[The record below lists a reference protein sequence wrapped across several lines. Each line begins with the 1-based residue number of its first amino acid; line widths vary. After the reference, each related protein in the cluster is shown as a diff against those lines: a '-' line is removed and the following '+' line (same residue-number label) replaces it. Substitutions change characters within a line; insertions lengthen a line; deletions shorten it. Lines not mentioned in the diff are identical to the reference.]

1 MRGQW
6 RWAAAVAL
14 AAVTGG
20 CHSRSSSD
28 RVAPDP
34 NAPVPVEVESHYW
47 GDVVIYLVHGSARQ
61 RLGLVTAMGTATFTF
76 PYRRLSPGGSTR
88 LYAYPIAGAR
98 GLTSEPLNVQPGQTI
113 NWTLEGDLDR
123 SSLTVW

>member
-6 RWAAAVAL
+6 RWTAAVAL
-14 AAVTGG
+14 AAVTAG

-28 RVAPDP
+28 HPAPDP

-47 GDVVIYLVHGSARQ
+47 GDVVIYLVTGSAKQ
-61 RLGLVTAMGTATFTF
+61 RLGTVTAMSTATFTF
-76 PYRRLSPGGSTR
+76 RYGRLSPGGSTR
-88 LYAYPIAGAR
+88 LFAYPIAGAR
-98 GLTSEPLNVQPGQTI
+98 GLTSEPLNVQPGQSI
-113 NWTLEGDLDR
+113 SWTLENDLDR